1 VEGEV
6 GILENFLR
14 VEKGEHPAQKAINYG
29 KLSFHDFTLVHVVF
43 HQRFLTQSIP
53 FATLLKEKSKVGD
66 RSCVKLRHEI

>member
-29 KLSFHDFTLVHVVF
+29 KLSFYDFTLVHVVF
-43 HQRFLTQSIP
+43 HQRFLTHFIP
-53 FATLLKEKSKVGD
+53 FITLLTEKSRVGN
-66 RSCVKLRHEI
+66 CGKLRHEI